1 MEGSSNL
8 CRRKQYFNV
17 PSQKLPG
24 WTEENRKEPQ
34 DNVQAK
40 IQTKQLPCTIQ
51 KCEQT
56 GLASSCVTTN
66 ANVSVVNLIAV
77 LCKCHQIL
85 SLIYSF
91 N

>member
-1 MEGSSNL
+1 MEGSSNV
-8 CRRKQYFNV
+8 CGRKQYFNV
-17 PSQKLPG
+17 PSQKLLG
-24 WTEENRKEPQ
+24 WTEENQKEPQ

-56 GLASSCVTTN
+56 GLASGCSTAN
-66 ANVSVVNLIAV
+66 ADVSVVNLIAV

-85 SLIYSF
+85 SSIY
-91 N
+91 NIK